1 MAQCKQH
8 TINESA
14 RDNKFHGK
22 VKRFLKGFMVFA
34 ITVLLTSAVILAIHS
49 AYKVVVTSDLAVESA
64 QLKDNRYL
72 VYPVD
77 KRDVYG
83 RDCVIIA
90 SNKASFLVCE
100 PREL

>member
-8 TINESA
+8 TINESV
-14 RDNKFHGK
+14 RDNQISREGQTASLRGSWFS
-22 VKRFLKGFMVFA
+22 A

-77 KRDVYG
+77 
-83 RDCVIIA
+83 
-90 SNKASFLVCE
+90 
-100 PREL
+100 